1 MKYLD
6 WNLRDH
12 PSHYLPQVLP
22 AASAVCI
29 LQVFLLCPQAKAAEA
44 KERREAKAEA
54 KNREGSAEKT
64 EKVTF

>member
-1 MKYLD
+1 
-6 WNLRDH
+6 
-12 PSHYLPQVLP
+12 VLP
-22 AASAVCI
+22 ASSATCI
-29 LQVFLLCPQAKAAEA
+29 LFLLCPQAKAAEA

>member
-1 MKYLD
+1 V
-6 WNLRDH
+6 
-12 PSHYLPQVLP
+12 PP
-22 AASAVCI
+22 AFSATCVI
-29 LQVFLLCPQAKAAEA
+29 YVFLLCPQAKAAEA

>member
-1 MKYLD
+1 
-6 WNLRDH
+6 
-12 PSHYLPQVLP
+12 VLP
-22 AASAVCI
+22 ASSATCI